1 MAIAPKPAILEQ
13 DHQGTRPRRWSREV
27 GIDGDLAARPSGVPS
42 SEAFLGV
49 ESPISLPW
57 YLRVMGHL
65 GLGVRLEGGGGGLM
79 RRDFS
84 LLGGLPVTSLAGSL
98 PFVGNSRRGTRG
110 LACWSSGVLG
120 ASKAEWAGR

>member
-1 MAIAPKPAILEQ
+1 MVMALGCWAGWASRLSRDGQLGLGFLLSGLGQGRVHMAIAPKPAILEQ

-65 GLGVRLEGGGGGLM
+65 GLGVRLEGGWALLGFG
-79 RRDFS
+79 S
-84 LLGGLPVTSLAGSL
+84 LLGFGPLLGL
-98 PFVGNSRRGTRG
+98 
-110 LACWSSGVLG
+110 
-120 ASKAEWAGR
+120 